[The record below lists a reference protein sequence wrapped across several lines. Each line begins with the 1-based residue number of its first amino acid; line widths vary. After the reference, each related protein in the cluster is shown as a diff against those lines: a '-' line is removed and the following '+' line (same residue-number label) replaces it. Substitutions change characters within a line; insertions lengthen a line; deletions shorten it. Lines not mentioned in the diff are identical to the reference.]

1 MDYKD
6 SSAFSS
12 GTVDKVN
19 NYAEQL
25 DKKLYVFAY
34 YSPKQ
39 YEHIEWLDAREK
51 FWIAVTNLY
60 ALYHD
65 CNPFLKSM
73 YSIFY
78 KNDQRIR
85 GIIPFHNLLG
95 DLRGM
100 YCHNSSKDDNA
111 NVVVNVFGLINSLSN
126 GTFPLPQNTAFRD
139 ANLLFSNT
147 EWDVAL
153 KFICDTSD
161 DIIKVI
167 QTRLQNLDNSPDKQT
182 FICLMRKRI
191 AKWTV
196 SDYTQ
201 KWSFFEEYAN
211 NAQLNVV
218 GSRRN
223 LIKSNWDSDASRDNL
238 GKCME
243 DLLSPTS
250 SEITEPA
257 FPQLL
262 LAKAFPKCNPVKY
275 DCYGSQIQPLQYS
288 VTT

>member
-12 GTVDKVN
+12 DTIDEVN

-73 YSIFY
+73 DSIFY
-78 KNDQRIR
+78 QNDQRIR
-85 GIIPFHNLLG
+85 NLKPFHDLIG

-100 YCHNSSKDDNA
+100 YCHNSSRHDNA
-111 NVVVNVFGLINSLSN
+111 NVISNIFRRINSLTR
-126 GTFPLPQNTAFRD
+126 GTFSLPSNTAFRD
-139 ANLLFSNT
+139 ANILFSNT
-147 EWDVAL
+147 EWDDAL

-191 AKWTV
+191 AEWTV

-218 GSRRN
+218 GSRAQ
-223 LIKSNWDSDASRDNL
+223 LIKTNWDSNVSRNNL
-238 GKCME
+238 VKCME

>member
-12 GTVDKVN
+12 GTIDEVN

-73 YSIFY
+73 DSIFY
-78 KNDQRIR
+78 QNDQRIR
-85 GIIPFHNLLG
+85 NLKPFHDLLG

-100 YCHNSSKDDNA
+100 YCHNSSKYDNA
-111 NVVVNVFGLINSLSN
+111 NVIIKIFKRINTLSKGN
-126 GTFPLPQNTAFRD
+126 FPLPKRTDFRD
-139 ANLLFSNT
+139 ANLLFANT
-147 EWDVAL
+147 EWDNAL
-153 KFICDTSD
+153 KFICDISD
-161 DIIKVI
+161 DIIK
-167 QTRLQNLDNSPDKQT
+167 QFKTRLQNLKNSPDLQI
-182 FICLMRKRI
+182 FVNSMHNRI
-191 AKWTV
+191 AEWTV
-196 SDYTQ
+196 LEYTQ
-201 KWSFFEEYAN
+201 KWSFLEEYAN
-211 NAQLNVV
+211 NALLNMGV
-218 GSRRN
+218 SKTS
-223 LIKSNWDSDASRDNL
+223 LIKSNWDSDVSRKNL
-238 GKCME
+238 ENCMK
-243 DLLSPTS
+243 DLLLPTS
-250 SEITEPA
+250 TEIIEPA
-257 FPQLL
+257 LPQLL
-262 LAKAFPKCNPVKY
+262 LAKAFSKCSPVKIG
-275 DCYGSQIQPLQYS
+275 CYGSQIQPLQYI